1 MKGAKEYEENN
12 NICHYSCGYSI
23 HCGMHYGALCGIYEG
38 TPGATDTL
46 SMMKKQDEVSLSQD
60 RDKYYYYP
68 RSYRL
73 FFAN

>member
-1 MKGAKEYEENN
+1 MKKITISAIILVVILSIAGCTTERYAEYMRERP
-12 NICHYSCGYSI
+12 
-23 HCGMHYGALCGIYEG
+23 A
-38 TPGATDTL
+38 PTDTL

-68 RSYRL
+68 RCYRL